1 MIVYKEKQ
9 YGVFQTGVRNIL
21 GGTLHAAGG
30 VAGGAL
36 HAGRAVLQGAV
47 PVTAGLGQ
55 VAASGAAAGAGLI
68 GRGALWAAAHPLLAG
83 GLAAY
88 GLYRLLKRRRERRA
102 QERGYSVVERMY
114 SDGSLFE
121 YAAERSFSDLSVS
134 EQLSIPMPA
143 PRAPREEVPKK
154 IAKKAKRSGV
164 VQQDSDGH
172 WRIINTNGPE
182 GKPIYWK
189 PKYKSKEAAENV
201 LKSYHSG
208 GWNKR

>member
-1 MIVYKEKQ
+1 MIRYKEKQ
-9 YGVFQTGVRNIL
+9 YGVFQAGLRNIA
-21 GGTLHAAGG
+21 GGTLHAASG

-47 PVTAGLGQ
+47 PVTTGLGQ
-55 VAASGAAAGAGLI
+55 VASSGVAAAGGLL
-68 GRGALWAAAHPLLAG
+68 GKGAMWAAAHPLIAG

-88 GLYRLLKRRRERRA
+88 GLYRLLRRRRQRRE
-102 QERGYSVVERMY
+102 QERGYSIIEKMY
-114 SDGSLFE
+114 SDGSLYE
-121 YAAERSFSDLSVS
+121 YAEKSFSDLSVS

-143 PRAPREEVPKK
+143 PRAPREEVPRK

-172 WRIINTNGPE
+172 WRIINMNGPE